1 MKYVFLV
8 TEQISNNENWF
19 LTDFFFFSMSKTSS
33 LLNSLLERN
42 VYEIVKFDNDVW

>member
-19 LTDFFFFSMSKTSS
+19 LTDFFFFDEQNFFFIK
-33 LLNSLLERN
+33 
-42 VYEIVKFDNDVW
+42 